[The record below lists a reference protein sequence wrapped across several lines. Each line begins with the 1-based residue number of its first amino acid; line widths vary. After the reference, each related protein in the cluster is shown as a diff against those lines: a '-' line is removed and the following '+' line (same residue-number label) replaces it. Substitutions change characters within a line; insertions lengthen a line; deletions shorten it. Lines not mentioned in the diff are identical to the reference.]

1 MPPVFH
7 KYAVVMLDFQ
17 YYCTDFDLYEL
28 CEGNECH
35 FRHGVIC
42 QIDGVTHLA
51 ISVPSLKQKL
61 SDAYAVFRWDG
72 VDCADRDKI
81 IEEANNL
88 ADSLLRFA
96 NSTVETAANGM
107 MRFPR
112 KVYIQSVFCQN
123 LCEPIDGEVKSE
135 EETPFNV
142 RMVETG
148 TNQESTWTMQIN
160 DSDLATFNNEDS
172 AKKVYL
178 SLCESLKQYVRAWM
192 RAFKKGR
199 GA

>member
-1 MPPVFH
+1 
-7 KYAVVMLDFQ
+7 MLDFQ

-35 FRHGVIC
+35 FRHGAIC

-51 ISVPSLKQKL
+51 VHVPSLIFNKCTTVC
-61 SDAYAVFRWDG
+61 AVFRWDG
-72 VDCADRDKI
+72 VDYADMDKN
-81 IEEANNL
+81 IEEANKL

-107 MRFPR
+107 MPFPR
-112 KVYIQSVFCQN
+112 RMDIQSIFSQN

-135 EETPFNV
+135 EETPFSV

-148 TNQESTWTMQIN
+148 TDNGSTWTMKIN
-160 DSDLATFNNEDS
+160 DTDLATFNNEDS

-178 SLCESLKQYVRAWM
+178 SMCESLKQYARAWM
-192 RAFKKGR
+192 GAFRKGR